1 MKVRPAAV
9 AGLFYESDPAALRE
23 QVSGLLAAVEPG
35 QHPLPRALIV
45 PHAGYIYSGSTA
57 ALAYARLRSL
67 RGKLRRILLF
77 GPAHRV
83 YLQGMAVPGVEAFNT
98 PLGNVALDRRAIETL
113 LALPDVSVSDEA
125 HEKEHSLE
133 VQLPFLQCVLDDFQ
147 LVPVVVGQSDPD
159 QVARAIELLW
169 RGEETLLL
177 VSTDLSHFHHY
188 EQAARLDRLTCERLL
203 AGASDLAG
211 DEACGA
217 RALNGLMRTR
227 AAKEL
232 ELELLQ
238 LCNSGDTAGD
248 RRRVVGYGA
257 LSLH

>member
-1 MKVRPAAV
+1 
-9 AGLFYESDPAALRE
+9 
-23 QVSGLLAAVEPG
+23 
-35 QHPLPRALIV
+35 
-45 PHAGYIYSGSTA
+45 
-57 ALAYARLRSL
+57 
-67 RGKLRRILLF
+67 
-77 GPAHRV
+77 
-83 YLQGMAVPGVEAFNT
+83 
-98 PLGNVALDRRAIETL
+98 
-113 LALPDVSVSDEA
+113 
-125 HEKEHSLE
+125 
-133 VQLPFLQCVLDDFQ
+133 VLDDFQ

-169 RGEETLLL
+169 DGEGTLLL